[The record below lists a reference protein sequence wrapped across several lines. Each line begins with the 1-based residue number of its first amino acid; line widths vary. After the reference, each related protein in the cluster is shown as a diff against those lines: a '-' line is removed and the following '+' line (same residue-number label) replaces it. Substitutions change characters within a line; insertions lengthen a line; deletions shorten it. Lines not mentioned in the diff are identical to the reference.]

1 MIVSDHGGRGFDHAP
16 STIRALTPIVDAIG
30 CGCRGGVRGVIRRG
44 SDVLKAV
51 ALGARACMIG
61 RPLVYGLGAGGE
73 AGARR
78 AVTILEQELC
88 TAMALAGCP
97 SLAAADQSWAAARG
111 STAPVPRAGCL
122 KQECAAADSDSAS
135 TNSSLYRTT
144 LE

>member
-1 MIVSDHGGRGFDHAP
+1 MILD
-16 STIRALTPIVDAIG
+16 
-30 CGCRGGVRGVIRRG
+30 GGVRRG

-78 AVTILEQELC
+78 AVAILEQELR

-97 SLAAADQSWAAARG
+97 SLASADRSLVASRG
-111 STAPVPRAGCL
+111 STTPVAEP
-122 KQECAAADSDSAS
+122 AA
-135 TNSSLYRTT
+135 
-144 LE
+144 